1 MFSILSTVPV
11 DLLLLFVG
19 NVTFSFAKNSTM
31 QVSGSLGTDEASVVT
46 IVVEGDPKTDEY
58 FAITGPVVLKGYELM
73 ITQLRF

>member
-1 MFSILSTVPV
+1 
-11 DLLLLFVG
+11 
-19 NVTFSFAKNSTM
+19 M